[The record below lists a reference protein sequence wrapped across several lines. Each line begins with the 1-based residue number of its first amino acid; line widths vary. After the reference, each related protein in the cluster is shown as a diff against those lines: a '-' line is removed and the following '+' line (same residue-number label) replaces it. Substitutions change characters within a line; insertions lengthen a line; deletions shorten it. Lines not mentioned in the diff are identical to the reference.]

1 MFGFGER
8 WGTQRYPK
16 ILLVDFIILGSTTSP
31 LSTRRQQLQRSSTSR
46 SKCPDETSASCA
58 TVSTSITSILI
69 VGIVGVALLSQ
80 SLEGKHVEIWSYF
93 CAWAVGYANSS
104 LYTVFQFI
112 LYMFFFFKCWK
123 RARSEHQQ
131 SNGLH
136 LRHHAVDFSVRPE
149 LTVQTRLPSRAPS
162 RRWRHASSRQ
172 VSPAECNGV
181 AASNSA

>member
-16 ILLVDFIILGSTTSP
+16 ILLVDFMILGSTTSP

-136 LRHHAVDFSVRPE
+136 LSCCPVFAAPCCWFFS
-149 LTVQTRLPSRAPS
+149 
-162 RRWRHASSRQ
+162 SSRTHSADQ
-172 VSPAECNGV
+172 VAIKGSKSEMKTCKQQAGFT
-181 AASNSA
+181 SRM